1 MDVNPEFK
9 REKEEESRLWRAEM
23 TAYCEECLGVIQG
36 FVPPQVGGSNLQY
49 TIQHNYHLITPTIF
63 TTQIFSASL
72 ASLTQDDGYSPELAK
87 RLIAK
92 KCLWLVR
99 ITAEDIERMHIA
111 ELQGTNELFL
121 TLF

>member
-36 FVPPQVGGSNLQY
+36 FVPPQVGGLNLQY
-49 TIQHNYHLITPTIF
+49 TIHHTFILSLVNA
-63 TTQIFSASL
+63 QIFSASL

-111 ELQGTNELFL
+111 ELQGTQI
-121 TLF
+121 TIRP